1 MKEIT
6 LYKFVNENDI
16 EYHYVNSE
24 DDIILFVPYYLIE
37 DFVETIGTSIM
48 DEEGLE
54 CVLKRG
60 YIAIMMQNICNYHN
74 VQMFEIFDKTK

>member
-16 EYHYVNSE
+16 EYHYVDSE

-37 DFVETIGTSIM
+37 DFAETIGTSIM

-54 CVLKRG
+54 CVLKSG
-60 YIAIMMQNICNYHN
+60 YIAIMMQSICDYHN